1 MVDSGRP
8 WCWWA
13 QRPPGVPKAAQG
25 AWRQGSGQGTSAT
38 EVGAPLG
45 LCCGFPL
52 RSRAGPLGL
61 ALPLLEPH
69 PVSPPCVSSRFLPP
83 TPPLC
88 RQAAPPPAPAPPFL
102 QDQLLIQPP
111 EAHTL
116 ILTSPGP
123 ARPLS
128 RTSPPQAT
136 AAHQNHPSLAPTRGS
151 SGPVLSPPGPA
162 PLRPAGIR
170 VHVSW
175 TTPPPTP
182 RNQPLR
188 FHSREA
194 QLGHSP
200 LLTAEGR
207 GVPVEPGAPWEAH
220 ASSSSPLPSGITP
233 AVLRKAGGVHHLPPG
248 HTHPVPRP
256 TPAPHL
262 PRPAVPRPPPM
273 PFCGLPCWP
282 GLPEGLSV

>member
-1 MVDSGRP
+1 MPGA
-8 WCWWA
+8 WWTA
-13 QRPPGVPKAAQG
+13 AGLGAGGPSPPGGPKAAQG

-61 ALPLLEPH
+61 APPLLEPH

-102 QDQLLIQPP
+102 QDQLLITAPRGPHPHPHQPW
-111 EAHTL
+111 
-116 ILTSPGP
+116 
-123 ARPLS
+123 S
-128 RTSPPQAT
+128 RTSPVT
-136 AAHQNHPSLAPTRGS
+136 HLPSPSHR
-151 SGPVLSPPGPA
+151 SPPEPPLPGSHQGLLGPCA
-162 PLRPAGIR
+162 QPSRPSSPEARRHPCPR
-170 VHVSW
+170 VLDH
-175 TTPPPTP
+175 PPPTP

-194 QLGHSP
+194 QLGHGP

-207 GVPVEPGAPWEAH
+207 GVPMEPGAPWEAH
-220 ASSSSPLPSGITP
+220 ASSSSPLLSGSP
-233 AVLRKAGGVHHLPPG
+233 QP
-248 HTHPVPRP
+248 
-256 TPAPHL
+256 
-262 PRPAVPRPPPM
+262 
-273 PFCGLPCWP
+273 
-282 GLPEGLSV
+282 